1 MPTESIIKNLND
13 GVLDAGIAAT
23 PRVDSIVETPLYYEP
38 FVGYIPNSHRLRD
51 LHKLK
56 LEDLESESVLVLEDG
71 HCFRNQVLSICG
83 LNDEE
88 KIKSSTTK
96 VVDTF

>member
-1 MPTESIIKNLND
+1 MPTENIIKNLND

-23 PRVDSIVETPLYYEP
+23 PLRIDSIVETPLYYEP
-38 FVGYIPNSHRLRD
+38 FVGYIPNSHRLKG
-51 LHKLK
+51 LKKLR
-56 LEDLESESVLVLEDG
+56 LNDIESESVLVLEDG

-88 KIKSSTTK
+88 KI
-96 VVDTF
+96 